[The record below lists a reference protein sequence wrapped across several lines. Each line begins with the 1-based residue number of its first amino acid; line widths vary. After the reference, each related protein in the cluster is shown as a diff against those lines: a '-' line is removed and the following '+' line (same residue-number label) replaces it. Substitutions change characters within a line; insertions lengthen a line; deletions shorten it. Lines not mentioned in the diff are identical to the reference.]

1 MTPSSV
7 VVDASVAVKW
17 VLPEEWTD
25 RAQALM
31 AASIQ
36 ARQRLV
42 GTPHLFIE
50 VVNAIYQRRR
60 GAPQERLSEIEAD
73 QALARFLAFPLELL
87 SPTPL
92 YEQAFAFARTHGLS
106 NVYDSAYVVL
116 AQLLNTTLWTADET
130 LLNALGT
137 AAPWV
142 RFIGAY
148 PLPLGTG

>member
-17 VLPEEWTD
+17 VLPEEHTD
-25 RAQALM
+25 RAHALM
-31 AASIQ
+31 AASIE

-42 GTPHLFIE
+42 GPPHLPVE

-60 GAPQERLSEIEAD
+60 RGAPHERLSEADAD
-73 QALARFLAFPLELL
+73 QALARFLAFPLELVNP
-87 SPTPL
+87 PTL
-92 YEQAFAFARTHGLS
+92 YAQAFAFARTHGLS

-116 AQLLNTTLWTADET
+116 AELLGTTLWTADET
-130 LLNALGT
+130 LLNALGS

-142 RFIGAY
+142 RSIGSY
-148 PLPLGTG
+148 PLP